1 MEFSKETE
9 KFAFG
14 FATDKLVG
22 NTSVK
27 ELHDSN
33 KPEKST
39 KQEIAEIAL
48 TAAAVAGITLFKLK
62 ADKKKKSKK
71 KKRRKGFTF
80 LFFCDIIEVVGFI
93 PVSEIPVSQFN
104 TNP

>member
-39 KQEIAEIAL
+39 KQEIPEIPL

-71 KKRRKGFTF
+71 KKR
-80 LFFCDIIEVVGFI
+80 
-93 PVSEIPVSQFN
+93 
-104 TNP
+104 

>member
-14 FATDKLVG
+14 FGNDKLVG

-27 ELHDSN
+27 ELHDAS
-33 KPEKST
+33 KPQKST

-48 TAAAVAGITLFKLK
+48 SAAAVAGVTLLKLK
-62 ADKKKKSKK
+62 TSKK
-71 KKRRKGFTF
+71 KKAKKKKH
-80 LFFCDIIEVVGFI
+80 
-93 PVSEIPVSQFN
+93 
-104 TNP
+104 